1 MNYQTLFTPEGFK
14 TFLSEYHKHLNSKF
28 GFPALTG
35 MKPMHRA
42 AEVLSLPGGEALF
55 ASLGKLK
62 CPQQP
67 PLALFELESC
77 WAKPLRDG
85 WLALDRGQTHAEAA
99 KFASKHQAKHPN
111 SLVPVMLLA
120 ESLRAMREKTAAAAL
135 YGEIV
140 QRAESMQ
147 SFEFSWSRAGLSEDS
162 DEAWC
167 LELAMIAL
175 AGLAVED
182 RRWGVASM
190 HLQRVQRLSLSVSNQ
205 SSRQSLLHSWVVG
218 QIALLRQEGE
228 TTTFDRRME
237 LGQRWAMAVRKMVR
251 SFNEEVS
258 VSVPLPPLPR
268 EEGPLFELRLEDLA
282 ELSKQPTTTM
292 PEIVA
297 TSTSPWKNRAAP
309 FIASLEEAVRHL
321 AKQGRLVDAP
331 SAYREYFQLDA
342 FVGLSMNG
350 DLPPGIRSE
359 LSAVLESIG
368 YRFPSAEDGSS
379 TQKSSVTDQF
389 GYLCI
394 EHPHHP

>member
-1 MNYQTLFTPEGFK
+1 MNYQALFTPEGFK
-14 TFLSEYHKHLNSKF
+14 TFLSEYHKHLNAKL
-28 GFPALTG
+28 GFPSLTG

-62 CPQQP
+62 CPQQY
-67 PLALFELESC
+67 PLVLLELES

-111 SLVPVMLLA
+111 SLVPAMLLA

-135 YGEIV
+135 YGAIV

-147 SFEFSWSRAGLSEDS
+147 GFEFSWSQAGLSEDS

-182 RRWGVASM
+182 GRWGVASM
-190 HLQRVQRLSLSVSNQ
+190 HLQRVQRLSVSVSNQ

-218 QIALLRQEGE
+218 QIAILRQEAE
-228 TTTFDRRME
+228 TTTFDSRMA
-237 LGQRWAMAVRKMVR
+237 LGQQWAMAVRQMVR
-251 SFNEEVS
+251 SFNGEVS
-258 VSVPLPPLPR
+258 APLPPLPR

-292 PEIVA
+292 SEHVA
-297 TSTSPWKNRAAP
+297 VSTSPWKKRAAP
-309 FIASLEEAVRHL
+309 FIASLEKAVRHL
-321 AKQGRLVDAP
+321 AKQGRLVDTP

>member
-62 CPQQP
+62 CPQQS
-67 PLALFELESC
+67 PLVFFELEY
-77 WAKPLRDG
+77 WAKPLREG
-85 WLALDRGQTHAEAA
+85 WLALDQGQTHTEAA
-99 KFASKHQAKHPN
+99 KLASKHQAKHPN
-111 SLVPVMLLA
+111 SLIPAMLLA

-135 YGEIV
+135 YGQIV
-140 QRAESMQ
+140 QHTESMQ
-147 SFEFSWSRAGLSEDS
+147 SFEFSWSLAGLSEDS

-182 RRWGVASM
+182 RRWGVVSM

-228 TTTFDRRME
+228 TTTFDRRMA
-237 LGQRWAMAVRKMVR
+237 LGQRWAMAVRQMVR
-251 SFNEEVS
+251 SFNGE
-258 VSVPLPPLPR
+258 VSVPLPTHPR
-268 EEGPLFELRLEDLA
+268 EDGPLFELRLEDLA

-292 PEIVA
+292 PEHVA
-297 TSTSPWKNRAAP
+297 TSTSQWKKRAAP
-309 FIASLEEAVRHL
+309 FIESLDKAVRHL
-321 AKQGRLVDAP
+321 AKQGRLVDTP
-331 SAYREYFQLDA
+331 SSYRDYFQLDA

-368 YRFPSAEDGSS
+368 YRFPSSEGGPHA
-379 TQKSSVTDQF
+379 QKSSVYDQF

-394 EHPHHP
+394 EHPHHH